1 MNSGMKSGVK
11 TAKLRL
17 PATSANLGPGF
28 DALALALE
36 LFLEIEAAPAERF
49 SITASGRNPD
59 ICAGLNRN
67 LLIQTY
73 EGVLAGERRPVVPLA
88 IRMGNGIPVGMGCGS
103 SAAVRLAGVALAS
116 AFGDLGWDAGRIVER
131 ATRIEGHPDNVAAC
145 WHGGLTI
152 AACWHG
158 GLTIAACAE
167 ELAIV
172 TIPPP
177 AGWRALLVLPET
189 PVATSKARSI
199 LPQSYGQQDVVAS
212 VQSVAL
218 LTAAF
223 ALGRADLMRAATR
236 DRLHQ
241 PYRMQLCPLLPAL
254 LPLAGSLGVISV
266 TLSGAGPAVLL
277 LTRKAEEEGSLV
289 ERETLKQ
296 TIRELAQPV
305 CRVEIVDTAL
315 CHQGARFSLQ
325 E

>member
-1 MNSGMKSGVK
+1 MNSGMKPDMK
-11 TAKLRL
+11 TVKLRL

-49 SITASGRNPD
+49 SISASGRNPE

-73 EGVLAGERRPVVPLA
+73 EAVLVGEQRPVAPLA

-116 AFGDLGWDAGRIVER
+116 AFGNLGWDGDRVVAR
-131 ATRIEGHPDNVAAC
+131 ATRLEGHPDNVAAC

-152 AACWHG
+152 AAC
-158 GLTIAACAE
+158 AE

-172 TIPPP
+172 SIPPP
-177 AGWRALLVLPET
+177 ANWRALLVLPEI

-241 PYRMQLCPLLPAL
+241 PYRMQLSPLLPAL
-254 LPLAGSLGVISV
+254 LPLAGSHGVISV

-277 LTRKAEEEGSLV
+277 LTQKSQEEGSMV
-289 ERETLKQ
+289 EQETLKQ
-296 TIRELAQPV
+296 TIRELAQAV
-305 CRVEIVDTAL
+305 CPVEIVSTGL
-315 CHQGARFSLQ
+315 CHQGARVRL
-325 E
+325 ER